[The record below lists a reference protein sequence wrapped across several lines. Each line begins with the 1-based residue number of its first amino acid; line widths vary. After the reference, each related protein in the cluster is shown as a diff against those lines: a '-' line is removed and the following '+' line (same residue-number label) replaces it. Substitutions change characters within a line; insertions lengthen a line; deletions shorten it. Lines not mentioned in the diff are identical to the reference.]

1 MRTKRARKTTKG
13 RARRSRRSVVPR
25 DALGFSNAIRRFDS
39 DVYTTTVTA
48 VYTGGQLLT
57 MDVADNTMFS
67 GLLSGTNLF
76 SGSRGFTNLSDR
88 FQMCMVHSA
97 KMEAHLGNHAAAA
110 NNNVV
115 ICYNPGIAGQ
125 NLPGAVGIWL
135 MEASG
140 SRTKQLNANNPTAK
154 WNLIGSLQGEAFT
167 SSLLTGYVGM
177 PVNKVYMATSN
188 VNGGRMPNAFFG
200 NVIAYSPGYSLVLQ
214 PGAIT
219 FRFTFKISFAC
230 PQMAPGQ

>member
-1 MRTKRARKTTKG
+1 MKTKRARKTTKG

-57 MDVADNTMFS
+57 LDSLDSTMFS
-67 GLLSGTNLF
+67 GILSGVSLF
-76 SGSRGFTNLSDR
+76 SGTRGFVNLSDR

-97 KMEAHLGNHAAAA
+97 KMEVHLGNHATGA
-110 NNNVV
+110 NSNVV
-115 ICYNPGIAGQ
+115 ICYNPGLAGQ
-125 NLPGAVGIWL
+125 NLPGNVSITN

-140 SRTKQLNANNPTAK
+140 SRTKQLNQNNPSAK
-154 WNLIGSLQGEAFT
+154 WNLIGTLQGEAFA
-167 SSLLTGYVGM
+167 SSLLTGYIGM
-177 PVNKVYMATSN
+177 PLNKVYIATSN
-188 VNGGRMPNAFFG
+188 ANGGRMPNAFFG
-200 NVIAYSPGYSLVLQ
+200 NVIAYSPGFSLTLQ

-219 FRFTFKISFAC
+219 FKFTFKISFAC
-230 PQMAPGQ
+230 PQMAPS